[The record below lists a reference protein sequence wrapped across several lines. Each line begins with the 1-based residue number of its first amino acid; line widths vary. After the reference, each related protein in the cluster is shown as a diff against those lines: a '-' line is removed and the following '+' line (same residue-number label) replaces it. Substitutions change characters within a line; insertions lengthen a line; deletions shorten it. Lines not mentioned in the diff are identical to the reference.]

1 MALVENGSKGDRL
14 LFRYPYD
21 TQATPNFAKRTRASK
36 LLRNSIT
43 SGVISL
49 VFSLL
54 YCAEQLQ
61 TPYPQISAEDMQKT
75 SAAYSSTISG
85 SVHSFP
91 SKVCS
96 Y

>member
-36 LLRNSIT
+36 FLTNKLLT
-43 SGVISL
+43 SSASL
-49 VFSLL
+49 QVFSLL
-54 YCAEQLQ
+54 YCIEQLQ

-91 SKVCS
+91 SKVC
-96 Y
+96 